1 MNRRTR
7 YAVYRRHSTTEDAV
21 PVVSLQNQKGGV
33 AKTTTTWNI
42 AGSLAAMG
50 RRVLLLDNDPQSS
63 LTQGAWGP
71 TATRSLDP
79 SATIAACYRGERPF
93 PDAVIHPSGVDGVDL
108 VPGSGAATSY
118 NLPDPHL
125 LDEDAQTCL
134 RSLLEECRDRYDLV
148 LIDNPPNLHLC
159 SWAAMVASDYLLVP
173 VQPEDY
179 GAQGLADVHRSL
191 SLVRAAGHPI
201 ALLGYVLTL
210 VQARRSVHQA
220 YEQRLR
226 ALYGD
231 AVLAA
236 RVPHAVDFVE
246 AIAQRLPVAKYKPRG
261 ASAKAIKALAEEVL
275 ARIET
280 RTQDRTEAA

>member
-1 MNRRTR
+1 M
-7 YAVYRRHSTTEDAV
+7 

-33 AKTTTTWNI
+33 AKTTTTWNL

-63 LTQGAWGP
+63 LSQGAWGP
-71 TATRSLDP
+71 AAVRALDP
-79 SATIAACYRGERPF
+79 SGTIAACYRGERPF
-93 PDAVIHPSGVDGVDL
+93 PDQVIHPSGIDGVDL
-108 VPGSGAATSY
+108 VPGSGAATSF

-125 LDEDAQTCL
+125 LADDLQGCL
-134 RSLLEECRDRYDLV
+134 RDLLEECRDRYDLV
-148 LIDNPPNLHLC
+148 LVDNPPNLHLC
-159 SWAAMVASDYLLVP
+159 SWAAMVASDFLLVP

-191 SLVRAAGHPI
+191 ALVRAAGHPI
-201 ALLGYVLTL
+201 ALMGYVLTL
-210 VQARRSVHQA
+210 VQARRAVHQA
-220 YEQRLR
+220 YEERLR
-226 ALYGD
+226 AMYGD

-275 ARIET
+275 ARVEAGRVAT
-280 RTQDRTEAA
+280 GEAA